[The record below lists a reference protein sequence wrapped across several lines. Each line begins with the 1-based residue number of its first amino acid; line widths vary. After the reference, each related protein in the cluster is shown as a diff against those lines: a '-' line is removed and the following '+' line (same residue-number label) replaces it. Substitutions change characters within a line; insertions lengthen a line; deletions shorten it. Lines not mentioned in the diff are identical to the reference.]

1 MTTNMYDV
9 SFQRKD
15 FTRSSPKLIKSNQL
29 DIEFDQILANM
40 KKYIIELKDKKS
52 LLMWFL
58 NFLVWVYIF
67 NAF

>member
-1 MTTNMYDV
+1 MYDI
-9 SFQRKD
+9 SYQRKD

-52 LLMWFL
+52 LFIWIL
-58 NFLVWVYIF
+58 NFFWFGFIYLMLF
-67 NAF
+67 DL